1 MCFHDVSLFSQ
12 RFVNCFSMCFSI
24 ASIMF
29 YWFVKVFHGFSIVFH
44 VCLNVCNYF
53 HSFFNVFFISVHCF
67 LSGFHYFHG
76 CFQCVSSFFIDS
88 FNVFSPFFIFSM
100 FLHVLHQ
107 FSFVL
112 NMC

>member
-1 MCFHDVSLFSQ
+1 
-12 RFVNCFSMCFSI
+12 
-24 ASIMF
+24 
-29 YWFVKVFHGFSIVFH
+29 
-44 VCLNVCNYF
+44 
-53 HSFFNVFFISVHCF
+53 

-112 NMC
+112 NMCWLFVIVFAMFFYCASLFFIDVHCCFILFHVFFICFWCV